1 MARIT
6 RLTENDLTR
15 LVRRA
20 IHEMDDQSEMGGNPS
35 ITSAMN
41 TVSEFLQSNGGGLG
55 DRNNDDI
62 EKDLQ
67 ALEYAIR
74 IERNGLRDSN
84 QSPRYKHTSYGK
96 PSKYD
101 PQYSQ
106 DPRERYD
113 HGGSQPGH

>member
-1 MARIT
+1 MSRII
-6 RLTENDLTR
+6 RLTERDLTR
-15 LVRRA
+15 LVRRV
-20 IHEMDDQSEMGGNPS
+20 IREEEENNSSTTN
-35 ITSAMN
+35 AMN
-41 TVSEFLQSNGGGLG
+41 TVSEFLQSNGGSLG
-55 DRNNDDI
+55 SRSNDDI

-84 QSPRYKHTSYGK
+84 QTSEYKYKSYDK

>member
-1 MARIT
+1 MRRT
-6 RLTENDLTR
+6 VRLTERDLTR
-15 LVRRA
+15 LVRRV
-20 IHEMDDQSEMGGNPS
+20 IREEEENNSSTTN
-35 ITSAMN
+35 AMN
-41 TVSEFLQSNGGGLG
+41 TVSEFLQSNGGSLG
-55 DRNNDDI
+55 SRSNDDI

-84 QSPRYKHTSYGK
+84 QTSEYKYKSYDK
-96 PSKYD
+96 PSNYD